1 MQKVEAIVKCCYC
14 GYLIEK
20 KEISVNFQSTHTRN
34 CPNNACKKQIRI
46 QIKGETVA
54 VSPAK

>member
-34 CPNNACKKQIRI
+34 CPNNACKKANQNTNKRCNGSR
-46 QIKGETVA
+46 K
-54 VSPAK
+54 PC

>member
-1 MQKVEAIVKCCYC
+1 MKKVEAIIKCCYC

-20 KEISVNFQSTHTRN
+20 KEIPADLNSRYTRN
-34 CPNNACKKQIRI
+34 CPNNACKKPIRI
-46 QIKGETVA
+46 QIKDAIVA